1 MIATKSVCA
10 LHLYVN
16 RRDPLLAGRAKDA
29 RGGCSGFKES
39 CQEEDACGENRKV
52 GQANSRRY
60 EIESILSWG
69 FVRFSRIRQ
78 NSFSFWRNLSDH
90 TAIKSSVEIGNLW
103 GTDKLGAPVRQW
115 RCPRQESIGSASPPE
130 KSATYM
136 QPRSSIDTLRPIN
149 NLISCQ
155 NLLKDQLRP
164 LPVGER
170 VGARG
175 AQIL

>member
-69 FVRFSRIRQ
+69 FVRFSRIGQ
-78 NSFSFWRNLSDH
+78 SSFSFRRNLSDH
-90 TAIKSSVEIGNLW
+90 TAVKAVS
-103 GTDKLGAPVRQW
+103 R
-115 RCPRQESIGSASPPE
+115 SAISGV
-130 KSATYM
+130 
-136 QPRSSIDTLRPIN
+136 PIN
-149 NLISCQ
+149 LG
-155 NLLKDQLRP
+155 LRSDS
-164 LPVGER
+164 G
-170 VGARG
+170 GARG
-175 AQIL
+175 RKASVPHRPRKKVLPICSLDHRSTLYARSTT